1 MITTVVTTSTVTTV
15 TTVTTMIGF
24 GMVVGLVAVITLIAL
39 LGVRELAGV
48 GHGSTP
54 RLLAKSL
61 DIGIVPLTI
70 AFAMIV
76 VIEVVRILA

>member
-1 MITTVVTTSTVTTV
+1 MITTVVTTSTVT
-15 TTVTTMIGF
+15 VTTMIGF
-24 GMVVGLVAVITLIAL
+24 GMVLGLGAVITLIVF
-39 LGVRELAGV
+39 LGVKELAGAS
-48 GHGSTP
+48 GNSTP

-76 VIEVVRILA
+76 AMAVVRILV